1 MLDLIWVVLPYID
14 VYTLSSFCQRHSFF
28 LAFLFPFLQNARD
41 YENNSNLRSESKYFP
56 NVNEDHK
63 VLCSET
69 QMQFRIGHREIRGG
83 PFTAIYPLTFLT
95 CSTLQP
101 FNPLSCHF
109 KDTFS
114 LRLGFSIR
122 KIFMILTPSSTSRTR
137 IGFFF
142 TFTSREQFLFRQLH

>member
-83 PFTAIYPLTFLT
+83 SIYSHIPSNLSNLLHFT
-95 CSTLQP
+95 TLQP
-101 FNPLSCHF
+101 FPAILKTRFPYGSVFRFEKFSWFSPLHP
-109 KDTFS
+109 
-114 LRLGFSIR
+114 LPAHG
-122 KIFMILTPSSTSRTR
+122 
-137 IGFFF
+137 
-142 TFTSREQFLFRQLH
+142 